1 MYSNKTNVNIL
12 TSLLIR
18 HGIRHVVVCP
28 GSRNAPVVHNL
39 HEAGIACHAVTD
51 ERSAGFYALGMALH
65 LHAPVVVCVTS
76 GTAVSNLLPAA
87 TEAFYRHAPIIIL
100 SADRPSAW
108 INQLDGQTINQL
120 DALRSAV
127 LKVVNLPEPMDETSH
142 WHCNRLVNEALLECS
157 RHGGGPVQINI
168 PISEPLYEFTCES
181 LPAERV
187 ISRMACSEVR
197 LPSAV
202 AEQIAQSRR
211 PLIIIGQ
218 APDSTEWRK
227 AVGSLVSKGYV
238 VVGEVLSPTSEA
250 FRHIDEMLALLE
262 QKHAD
267 YAPDL
272 VIYAGDNLVSKR
284 LKQWLRSLEGV
295 AFWRISEDG
304 SVADVS
310 TRLTGIIESAPE
322 KVLSELPERCSDD
335 AWLRLWKSVYCEVQ
349 NKSGA
354 FTLSKRCFCSLKA
367 VLSCCKSGTF
377 NFCLHSANSLAVR
390 LAQIFNPEYVYCNR
404 GTSGIEGSLST
415 AAGHSLVTSDMVI
428 HLTGD
433 LSFFY
438 DQNALWNQELRG
450 NLRILMLNNGGGGIF
465 SKFEGLKSSPVRE
478 SFIMAEHSTTAEGIC
493 LQHNI
498 RHRIVSD
505 ENDIPKAV
513 EWLLTT
519 DSPRPVLLEITTDK
533 EEDMETIKEYAK
545 SIINE

>member
-1 MYSNKTNVNIL
+1 MYSNKTNINIL
-12 TSLLIR
+12 TSLLLE
-18 HGIRHVVVCP
+18 HGIKHAVVCP

-39 HEAGIACHAVTD
+39 HEAGIVCHAVTD

-65 LHAPVVVCVTS
+65 LHAPVAVCVTS
-76 GTAVSNLLPAA
+76 GTAVSNLLPAV

-120 DALRSAV
+120 EALRSTV
-127 LKVVNLPEPMDETSH
+127 LKVVNLPEPSDETSR

-181 LPAERV
+181 LPEERV
-187 ISRMACSEVR
+187 ISRMTCSDVR
-197 LPSAV
+197 MPSIV
-202 AEQIAQSRR
+202 AEQIARSQR
-211 PLIIIGQ
+211 PMIIIGQ
-218 APDSTEWRK
+218 TPNTNEWREV
-227 AVGSLVSKGYV
+227 VGSLVRKGYV
-238 VVGEVLSPTSEA
+238 VLGEVLSPTSEA
-250 FRHIDEMLALLE
+250 FRHADEMVALFE

-267 YAPDL
+267 YTPDL
-272 VIYAGDNLVSKR
+272 IIYAGESLISKR

-295 AFWRISEDG
+295 PFWRISEDG
-304 SVADVS
+304 SVEDVS
-310 TRLTGIIESAPE
+310 THLTGIIESAPE
-322 KVLSELPERCSDD
+322 ELLLELPERCSDD
-335 AWLRLWKSVYCEVQ
+335 AWLRLWKSAYCEVQ

-354 FTLSKRCFCSLKA
+354 FALSKRCFHSIKA
-367 VLSCCKSGTF
+367 VLSCLKSGTF

-390 LAQIFNPEYVYCNR
+390 LVQIFNPEYVYCNR
-404 GTSGIEGSLST
+404 GTNGIEGSLST

-450 NLRILMLNNGGGGIF
+450 NLRILLLNNGGGGIF

-478 SFIMAEHSTTAEGIC
+478 SFVMAEHSASAEGIC
-493 LQHNI
+493 LQNNI
-498 RHRIVSD
+498 RYRIVT
-505 ENDIPKAV
+505 EEKDIQDAA

-519 DSPRPVLLEITTDK
+519 DSTRPVLLEVMTDK
-533 EEDMETIKEYAK
+533 EEDMQTLKEYFEN
-545 SIINE
+545 ITQ